1 MKFSTPRL
9 RAGEHQTFRVRTLFA
24 TVISCHIT
32 AEQLFIN
39 LIIESCQ
46 RRCDLFAVVI
56 VVFFVHRMMS
66 KHCQTFDGRLPIVF
80 ETVRKEHSGY
90 YFFFIL
96 MNFRIKNYSVKL
108 I

>member
-9 RAGEHQTFRVRTLFA
+9 RAGEHQTFRVRTPLA
-24 TVISCHIT
+24 ISCHIT
-32 AEQLFIN
+32 FIN

-80 ETVRKEHSGY
+80 ETVRKDHSGY
-90 YFFFIL
+90 IFIFIYIFL
-96 MNFRIKNYSVKL
+96 YK
-108 I
+108 